1 MKKIIITCILA
12 MSAVNAFAYE
22 TPAKTASAPTLN
34 IVETA
39 VAAGTFKTLATAL
52 QAAGLVETLKGKGTF
67 TVFAP
72 TDAAFAKLPS
82 ATLTNL
88 LKPENKALLA
98 KILTYH
104 VVGSVVLAKDV
115 KAGEVKTLEGS
126 NLTISTK
133 NGVFL
138 NGTSQVTSTDIKATN
153 GVIHVIDAVVLPASV
168 KL

>member
-1 MKKIIITCILA
+1 MIVACIVAISSLT
-12 MSAVNAFAYE
+12 AFAYG
-22 TPAKTASAPTLN
+22 TSTKAAPAATLN

-52 QAAGLVETLKGKGTF
+52 QAAGLVDTLKGKGTF

-82 ATLTNL
+82 ATLEKL

-98 KILTYH
+98 QILTYH
-104 VVGSVVLAKDV
+104 VIGSVVMAKDV
-115 KAGEVKTLEGS
+115 KAGEVKTVEGS
-126 NLTISTK
+126 NVTISTK
-133 NGVFL
+133 DGVTL
-138 NGTSQVTSTDIKATN
+138 NGSSKVTATDIKATN
-153 GVIHVIDAVVLPASV
+153 GVIHVIDAVILPASV